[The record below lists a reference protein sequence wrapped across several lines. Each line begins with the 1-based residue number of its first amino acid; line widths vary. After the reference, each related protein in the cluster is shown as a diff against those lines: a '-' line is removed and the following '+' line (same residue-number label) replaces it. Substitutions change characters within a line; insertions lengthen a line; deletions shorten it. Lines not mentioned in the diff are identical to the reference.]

1 MPRRKVIGWSCL
13 GLLATALGLRT
24 WMHDE
29 PLASRHQ
36 GLASA
41 GGGSMDTPS
50 GDAPATTDSLLTER
64 DAYVP
69 HVGSAFRLVSPNGQ
83 GVACTLVAVG
93 AEQLMQAP
101 SARFASYSLLF
112 KGPDG
117 SSVSE
122 GIHRIEHA
130 VLPPVDLFL
139 APIGLPQSGPH
150 LEAVICRRVG

>member
-1 MPRRKVIGWSCL
+1 MVP
-13 GLLATALGLRT
+13 
-24 WMHDE
+24 
-29 PLASRHQ
+29 Q
-36 GLASA
+36 GSASA
-41 GGGSMDTPS
+41 GGASLDTPAA
-50 GDAPATTDSLLTER
+50 DATATADSSLSER
-64 DAYVP
+64 DAYLP
-69 HVGSAFRLVSPNGQ
+69 HVGSAFLLVSPIGL

-117 SSVSE
+117 SSISE

-139 APIGLPQSGPH
+139 APVGPAKSGPH
-150 LEAVICRRVG
+150 LEAVICRCVG